1 MQHSC
6 DFFRLEQCT
15 KVPLENEI
23 KHECLDPSNRTTW
36 FWPQSATS
44 LRCDAQAPINIARCS
59 GVQRSRLTATDKNY
73 TTTAYVPCGKWE
85 NIFVPTDRAARDPSM
100 GLAPRCGVFRLPHF
114 DQARWLQTSLY
125 EQTDPVRFGR
135 EIELLTK
142 SILSDAYQ
150 LFGALE
156 APILHGISTN
166 QGDELT
172 VTFDEDAQC
181 YTGLHLD
188 SWEGGSFEAREQSR
202 TRLCINFGPGER
214 FLLYVPLTLRQ
225 VLFCLPTDIRAEC
238 SDGTRVMISEFFGA
252 IPARQSCD
260 YLCCPGTDI
269 SPIRTT

>member
-1 MQHSC
+1 
-6 DFFRLEQCT
+6 
-15 KVPLENEI
+15 
-23 KHECLDPSNRTTW
+23 
-36 FWPQSATS
+36 
-44 LRCDAQAPINIARCS
+44 
-59 GVQRSRLTATDKNY
+59 
-73 TTTAYVPCGKWE
+73 
-85 NIFVPTDRAARDPSM
+85 M

-156 APILHGISTN
+156 APIIHGISTN

-238 SDGTRVMISEFFGA
+238 SDDTRVMISEFFRRYPRAPVVRLSVLPGYGYFA
-252 IPARQSCD
+252 DTDNMIHDGSTTSVSLGNTHFTLRGRFKVLD
-260 YLCCPGTDI
+260 YLEP
-269 SPIRTT
+269 PR